1 MSDEVGTSK
10 KPGILRVE
18 VGKRTSSASVDFK
31 EDIEPTSPQPSLD
44 KLSVSFANENKKVEE
59 QKAIKDSVPE
69 EPADDDDDEYSAS
82 ASAILEKGRKD
93 SWRRRSS
100 KRRRSSSPL
109 SISLRRRSSVFTTGS
124 GDSRIS
130 IEDDEQEEIFQNM
143 RIHKEVVAN
152 IKYQPWPIQKKLRL
166 VQAAKSYIKQ
176 HEGQIQERLAQRR
189 SARDIL
195 ARLNILLIHKWNY
208 IKREV
213 INLASN
219 MIPWE
224 PRIKRIES
232 HFGTVVASYF
242 TFLRWLFSV
251 NVIIAVVLVL
261 FLAVPEVVFGH
272 TGSSGERKIIPK
284 EERPKAMNFLTL
296 WNFEGLLKY
305 SPLFYGYYNNEN
317 ENNGFYGKKLPLVY
331 FMVSLGV
338 YVYSFVAILRKMA
351 VNSKQSKLSE
361 KDDDCIFT
369 WKMFT
374 SWDFMI
380 GNPETAHN
388 RTSSIILGFKEA
400 LLEEAEK
407 TREEGRNW
415 KLLSIRIFTHFNVI
429 WLLASS
435 MYAVIKVVGRS
446 DEISQKDAK
455 SWWQQNELTVVITLI
470 GNIYPIIFDGISYLE
485 KYHPRKALRLQ
496 LARIMVLNLLNL
508 YSFIFATFSMIHGKS
523 TRLSELK
530 ENLTKIM
537 TNIPETKLKVSAL
550 PTKSIFTAKPLV
562 VAALILAN
570 VSTTPNFIANSTS
583 VSHPPDL
590 NNNYSKPSEYVPP
603 STSGVLVST
612 DDLLS
617 TNSPEDYT
625 MYNSVGYE
633 DYHDE
638 LTTENGEGTSY
649 TTQDNTT
656 SSNMLTPNVNES
668 CSFDCKTNPSNEY
681 STSPLIELTQGKSTA
696 STPVT
701 TKSEAQNNVSPLT
714 TKSISWE
721 ANNATSTMIP
731 KVKYNVTLKPTSTL
745 SMNGTTEIDSP
756 KKDLSFY
763 IKYLDSKSKKDLHN
777 LCWETMFGQEL
788 VKLTVMDLLM
798 TVLGII
804 MGDFFRALFVRYM
817 NKCWCWDLEKNVPQ
831 YADFKMA
838 ENILHLVN
846 NQGMVWMGMFF
857 SPGLPLINLL
867 KLIVMMYMRSWAVLT
882 CNIPH
887 EVVFR
892 ASRSNNFYFALLLIM
907 LFLCVLPVG
916 YALVWIEP
924 SWHCGPFSNYN
935 KIYHLFTSSLKK
947 LIPGG
952 TFHRVLDYIASP
964 AIVIPLLML
973 LILII
978 YYLLSLTNALREAN
992 DDLKI
997 QLRRERTEER
1007 RKMFQI
1013 ANKKRRGTEADSS
1026 FNKWCKMIN
1035 TNSLRKISLDNSA
1048 NAIRDDKNYS
1058 NNITNHVH
1066 EKQQGTIL
1074 KKKNILEEPLT
1085 NKNTVTDGKNDKSIS
1100 EIKFNRED
1108 SVTSKKSF
1116 ENVPEIK
1123 IIKTDTMEENVNGEL
1138 NKKILKPITKIEQT
1152 TVNIHETTE
1161 E

>member
-1 MSDEVGTSK
+1 ETG
-10 KPGILRVE
+10 
-18 VGKRTSSASVDFK
+18 
-31 EDIEPTSPQPSLD
+31 
-44 KLSVSFANENKKVEE
+44 
-59 QKAIKDSVPE
+59 
-69 EPADDDDDEYSAS
+69 DDDDYSAS
-82 ASAILEKGRKD
+82 ATAILEKGRGD

-109 SISLRRRSSVFTTGS
+109 SVSLRRRSSVFTTGS
-124 GDSRIS
+124 GEIS
-130 IEDDEQEEIFQNM
+130 IEDDEQEQIFQNM
-143 RIHKEVVAN
+143 RIHKEVVAH

-195 ARLNILLIHKWNY
+195 ARINILLIHNWNY
-208 IKREV
+208 VKREF
-213 INLASN
+213 INLANN

-242 TFLRWLFSV
+242 TFLRW
-251 NVIIAVVLVL
+251 
-261 FLAVPEVVFGH
+261 
-272 TGSSGERKIIPK
+272 
-284 EERPKAMNFLTL
+284 
-296 WNFEGLLKY
+296 
-305 SPLFYGYYNNEN
+305 
-317 ENNGFYGKKLPLVY
+317 
-331 FMVSLGV
+331 
-338 YVYSFVAILRKMA
+338 MA

-415 KLLSIRIFTHFNVI
+415 KLFSIRIFSHFNVI

-435 MYAVIKVVGRS
+435 VYAVIKVVGRS
-446 DEISQKDAK
+446 DESSLKEAK
-455 SWWQQNELTVVITLI
+455 SWWQQNEVTVVITLI
-470 GNIYPIIFDGISYLE
+470 GTVYPIVFDGISYLE

-508 YSFIFATFSMIHGKS
+508 YSFIFATFSVIHGKS

-530 ENLTKIM
+530 KNLTKMI
-537 TNIPETKLKVSAL
+537 TNISESRQKVSVV
-550 PTKSIFTAKPLV
+550 PTKPSFTTESLV
-562 VAALILAN
+562 VAALILTN
-570 VSTTPNFIANSTS
+570 VSTHPHLTENPTTISYPTVLSDNYSNFTEHAPILINGEPVSNNDFFNATIPESNKSSSSFFNEEYEDELNRDKIGVTLYEDNNTLSDALTPS
-583 VSHPPDL
+583 VSENCLYDCVTNASGTEDYSTTVAIDL
-590 NNNYSKPSEYVPP
+590 TQER
-603 STSGVLVST
+603 STT
-612 DDLLS
+612 PLS
-617 TNSPEDYT
+617 TTSIPIKA
-625 MYNSVGYE
+625 
-633 DYHDE
+633 
-638 LTTENGEGTSY
+638 LTNEKNIA
-649 TTQDNTT
+649 TQ
-656 SSNMLTPNVNES
+656 
-668 CSFDCKTNPSNEY
+668 K
-681 STSPLIELTQGKSTA
+681 
-696 STPVT
+696 
-701 TKSEAQNNVSPLT
+701 T
-714 TKSISWE
+714 TKSIS
-721 ANNATSTMIP
+721 
-731 KVKYNVTLKPTSTL
+731 YNVTTSAKPGGKYDLSQKRTTL
-745 SMNGTTEIDSP
+745 TYNGTTQIDSSE
-756 KKDLSFY
+756 KDLSFY
-763 IKYLDSKSKKDLHN
+763 IKYLDRKSKKELHN

-804 MGDFFRALFVRYM
+804 MGDFFRALFVRFM
-817 NKCWCWDLEKNVPQ
+817 NKSWCWDLEKKFPQ

-857 SPGLPLINLL
+857 SPGLPLINLI
-867 KLIVMMYMRSWAVLT
+867 KLVVMMYMRSWAVLT

-935 KIYHLFTSSLKK
+935 KIYHLFTSSLKQ
-947 LIPGG
+947 LIPGE

-978 YYLLSLTNALREAN
+978 YYLLSLTNALRETN
-992 DDLKI
+992 DDLK
-997 QLRRERTEER
+997 
-1007 RKMFQI
+1007 
-1013 ANKKRRGTEADSS
+1013 A
-1026 FNKWCKMIN
+1026 
-1035 TNSLRKISLDNSA
+1035 
-1048 NAIRDDKNYS
+1048 
-1058 NNITNHVH
+1058 
-1066 EKQQGTIL
+1066 
-1074 KKKNILEEPLT
+1074 
-1085 NKNTVTDGKNDKSIS
+1085 
-1100 EIKFNRED
+1100 
-1108 SVTSKKSF
+1108 
-1116 ENVPEIK
+1116 
-1123 IIKTDTMEENVNGEL
+1123 
-1138 NKKILKPITKIEQT
+1138 
-1152 TVNIHETTE
+1152 
-1161 E
+1161 